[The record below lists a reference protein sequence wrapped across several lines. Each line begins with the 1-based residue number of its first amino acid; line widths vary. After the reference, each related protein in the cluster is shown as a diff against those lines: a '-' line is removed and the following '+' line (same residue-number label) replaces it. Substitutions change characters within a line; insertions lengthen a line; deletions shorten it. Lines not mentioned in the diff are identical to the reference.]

1 MKIEI
6 STGKKIDKNN
16 ELYSLLLEKNIINND
31 FTMRQFFGNF
41 NVMELFIEKLIL
53 FDINPAEL
61 FETSFEF
68 GDKVTS
74 NDLFTIIYMI
84 KIDQLIELCQE
95 IPEQTKNLL
104 SLLENEGTS
113 LIDIYNMDFNE
124 NKSGFNVE
132 CLQDI
137 ENITNA
143 KDLEQ
148 YIKNNNPD
156 FSFSD

>member
-6 STGKKIDKNN
+6 CTDKKIDKNN

-41 NVMELFIEKLIL
+41 NVMELFIEKLML
-53 FDINPAEL
+53 FDIHPAEL

-68 GDKVTS
+68 TNEVTS
-74 NDLFTIIYMI
+74 NDLFNIIYI
-84 KIDQLIELCQE
+84 IRINQLISLCKK
-95 IPEQTKNLL
+95 IPEQTKDLL
-104 SLLENEGTS
+104 FLLENEGTN

-124 NKSGFNVE
+124 NKSGFNIE

>member
-6 STGKKIDKNN
+6 YTDKKIDKNN
-16 ELYSLLLEKNIINND
+16 ELYSLFLERNIINND
-31 FTMRQFFGNF
+31 STMMQFFGNF
-41 NVMELFIEKLIL
+41 NVMELFIEKLVL
-53 FDINPAEL
+53 FDIHPVEL
-61 FETSFEF
+61 FQTVLFD
-68 GDKVTS
+68 DKVTS
-74 NDLFTIIYMI
+74 HDFFNIIYI
-84 KIDQLIELCQE
+84 IRINQLIKLCQK

-104 SLLENEGTS
+104 SLLENEDTN

-132 CLQDI
+132 GLQDI

-148 YIKNNNPD
+148 YIKNNNLD

>member
-6 STGKKIDKNN
+6 YTDKEIDKNN

-31 FTMRQFFGNF
+31 FAMSQFFGNF
-41 NVMELFIEKLIL
+41 RVMELFIEKLVL
-53 FDINPAEL
+53 FDIHPAEL

-68 GDKVTS
+68 DDNVTS
-74 NDLFTIIYMI
+74 DDLFNIIYMI
-84 KIDQLIELCQE
+84 RIDQLIELCQE

-104 SLLENEGTS
+104 SLLEDEGTN
-113 LIDIYNMDFNE
+113 LIDTHSMDFNE

-132 CLQDI
+132 GLQDI

-143 KDLEQ
+143 KVLEQ